1 MDSVPSPSR
10 HPSVAQPD
18 TTSNGWDQALAGLLL
33 VLSLAWSLLPAGL
46 NWEFTNQAENLASGN
61 FVIQLQWGGL
71 FLLAGVLSLRRFE
84 RFQWIASHV
93 NPFLVVLLVYCLLNA
108 LWSIQPAVTLKK
120 GIQLGGMLLIGIVL
134 QIQGLSHVRWLKLM
148 SGTML
153 LFLLASVVAV
163 AVIPDTAI
171 EYATAGNDAWVGG
184 AWRGIT
190 DQKNSY
196 GIMTAFTVMTLVS
209 LYATP
214 PVRSMPTL
222 LLLVLLAF
230 CGLNLVM
237 SKSTTSLLVTMLGVG
252 CFVLFRWKY
261 VADDFVVSR
270 VLIVVAGLL
279 LIYLHVLFVVQGRLP
294 TWDEFFKPVADLLG
308 KRTDISGRFD
318 IWDMVLDE
326 IDHHPWLGVG
336 YGAFWLG
343 KGSASQAIIDKMY
356 WVPFQAHNGYLDIFN
371 ELGMVGLALFAAFL
385 LHHLITLY
393 RLSRHD
399 ASEAAFHGAVIVVI
413 LIHNLTESS
422 LLRGVNFLAMMV
434 IYSSVAV
441 SSSLQRHLLDNPGQ
455 AAGPEAK
462 DGPDKGTDRD
472 SATRRPQAR
481 YSR

>member
-1 MDSVPSPSR
+1 MDTVSPSAAT
-10 HPSVAQPD
+10 PPPPQAPPGQ
-18 TTSNGWDQALAGLLL
+18 GWASLLL

-46 NWEFTNQAENLASGN
+46 SWEFTNQAENLSSGN
-61 FVIQLQWGGL
+61 AVIQLQWGSL
-71 FLLAGVLSLRRFE
+71 FLLAGVLALRRFE
-84 RFQWIASHV
+84 RFQEVMAQVS
-93 NPFLVVLLVYCLLNA
+93 PFLLALLVYCLLNA
-108 LWSIQPAVTLKK
+108 LWSVQPGVTVKK
-120 GIQLGGMLLIGIVL
+120 GVQLAGMVLIGVAL
-134 QIQGLSHVRWLKLM
+134 QLQGLDHERWLRLM
-148 SGTML
+148 GGTMM
-153 LFLLASVVAV
+153 LFLVASVLAV
-163 AVIPDTAI
+163 GLIPDTAI
-171 EYATAGNDAWVGG
+171 EYATAGNEAWVGG

-214 PVRSMPTL
+214 PRRGMPTM

-237 SKSTTSLLVTMLGVG
+237 SKSTTSLLVTGLGVG
-252 CFVLFRWKY
+252 CFALFRWKY
-261 VADDFVVSR
+261 VADEFVVSR
-270 VLIVVAGLL
+270 VLIVVLALL
-279 LIYLHVLFVVQGRLP
+279 LIYLHVLYVVQGRLP

-326 IDHHPWLGVG
+326 IEHHPWLGVG

-371 ELGMVGLALFAAFL
+371 ELGLVGLALFAAFL
-385 LHHLITLY
+385 VHHLVTLY

-413 LIHNLTESS
+413 LVHNLTESS
-422 LLRGVNFLAMMV
+422 LLRGVNFLAMLV
-434 IYSSVAV
+434 VYSSIAV
-441 SSSLQRHLLDNPGQ
+441 SWSLRRHRLLAAAVVASSTPSAPPAPAAEPGP
-455 AAGPEAK
+455 GK
-462 DGPDKGTDRD
+462 TG
-472 SATRRPQAR
+472 PQAR